1 MILILNFFLF
11 FSLEINDGKITK
23 NPNMFGIGKDAT
35 GITLWFLGFGIMI
48 LMVYLFIL
56 QSWIMCILQD
66 KRKDKWYTQSYKDGP
81 IKSVIKL
88 VYYIWKNTEETL
100 HSRNMWCY
108 IVCIGFSLGG
118 LLNDFFWFAFTMTY
132 LVIFSPQ
139 IMEVTRAVWMPRK
152 RIVSTVILST
162 IILYW
167 FAIIG
172 YVYFGKDFDEVVKGS
187 NLNMRR
193 TLIVIFDSWYKF
205 GLGGFLADNG
215 RPAIQ
220 DEEENYS
227 IRESRIA
234 FDFLFFFIV
243 PTLLLSIIS
252 GIIIDNFVERRANSD
267 TIAERQND
275 QCFICGRKANEIAD
289 FSQHTKFEH
298 NIWDYMFYIGYLKS
312 MKAEDLQDYTDI
324 HVRKCLDDENND
336 WFPAYQDFVLEK
348 HQLALKAKKEKR
360 LMHSGLSSN
369 DANNDD

>member
-1 MILILNFFLF
+1 LTHSSANGSFKNLLKLIYYTL
-11 FSLEINDGKITK
+11 K
-23 NPNMFGIGKDAT
+23 NM
-35 GITLWFLGFGIMI
+35 
-48 LMVYLFIL
+48 
-56 QSWIMCILQD
+56 
-66 KRKDKWYTQSYKDGP
+66 
-81 IKSVIKL
+81 
-88 VYYIWKNTEETL
+88 EETFQ
-100 HSRNMWCY
+100 SRNLWCY
-108 IVCIGFSLGG
+108 IVCIVFSLCG
-118 LLNDFFWFAFTMTY
+118 LVDDFYWFAFTMTY

-139 IMEVTRAVWMPRK
+139 ILEVTRAVWIPRK
-152 RIVSTVILST
+152 RIVSTVVLST

-172 YVYFGKDFDEVVKGS
+172 YVHFSKDFDEVVKGS
-187 NLNMRR
+187 NQNIRR
-193 TLIVIFDSWYKF
+193 TLVVIFDSWYKF

-215 RPAIQ
+215 QPAIK
-220 DEEENYS
+220 DDDENYS
-227 IRESRIA
+227 TKGSRIA

-267 TIAERQND
+267 TISERQND
-275 QCFICGRKANEIAD
+275 QCFVCGRKPNEIAD
-289 FSQHTKFEH
+289 FKQHTKFEH